1 MAGLNFGGQVTTERM
16 ASGMHNCNL
25 EMILHDSN
33 SFSKGLEMEPT
44 YDIFK
49 RRDDGYP
56 FWITAVGT
64 LKEARE
70 RTTSYALVVPGEYF
84 IYSQGE
90 GIILECVTPKKEERR
105 ASRLIWFMPQSWNS
119 MHAPNSRL
127 ANDNSKAHDAFKFGP
142 AFGRR
147 TWSIRI
153 LNGEQLVYS

>member
-1 MAGLNFGGQVTTERM
+1 M
-16 ASGMHNCNL
+16 ASGMHSYHF

-33 SFSKGLEMEPT
+33 SFRKGLEMEPT

-90 GIILECVTPKKEERR
+90 GIILERHPEEGRAPSLTPNLVYATISEFH
-105 ASRLIWFMPQSWNS
+105 A
-119 MHAPNSRL
+119 APNSRL
-127 ANDNSKAHDAFKFGP
+127 SELAAQKLIQ
-142 AFGRR
+142 
-147 TWSIRI
+147 T
-153 LNGEQLVYS
+153 EV

>member
-1 MAGLNFGGQVTTERM
+1 M
-16 ASGMHNCNL
+16 ASGMHNCHF

-33 SFSKGLEMEPT
+33 SFRKGHEGEPT

-56 FWITAVGT
+56 FWITAVDT
-64 LKEARE
+64 LEEARA
-70 RTTSYALVVPGEYF
+70 RTTGFALVVPGEYF

-119 MHAPNSRL
+119 MQH
-127 ANDNSKAHDAFKFGP
+127 
-142 AFGRR
+142 GRAA
-147 TWSIRI
+147 
-153 LNGEQLVYS
+153 